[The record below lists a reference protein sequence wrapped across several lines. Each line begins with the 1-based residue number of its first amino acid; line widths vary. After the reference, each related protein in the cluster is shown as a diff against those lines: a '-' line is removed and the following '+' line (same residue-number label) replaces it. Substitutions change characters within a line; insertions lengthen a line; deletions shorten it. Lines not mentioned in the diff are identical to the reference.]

1 MVSEVKKLTIVVA
14 SKNSGKYAADLIES
28 LKRQSFQDFELLIID
43 SDSTDNTYELVNK
56 YNKAKIINYKSGSEE
71 AFNFGISLVKSKYI
85 MLGTM
90 TDYYPFND
98 WLDIGI
104 KKLESNSELSMV
116 WANAIGV
123 DENGKFTSIW
133 KPEYFIRKPMIR
145 ENFISHWLLNS
156 YVPELNYIVKTDV
169 YRDCIS
175 TFTTPYLTLL
185 YRFMFNF
192 TAKGY
197 LCEYVNYIGHAGRIH
212 KNQLSEIQPDY
223 HRKDEIRIKFLKI
236 KFFIHFIFERNFFY
250 KRSDGTHYIKAS
262 LKNKIIILIKLIKN
276 IINIKYL

>member
-14 SKNSGKYAADLIES
+14 SKNSGKYATDLIES

-43 SDSTDNTYELVNK
+43 SNSTDNTYELVNK

-90 TDYYPFND
+90 TDFYPFND

-104 KKLESNSELSMV
+104 KKLESNLELSMV

-145 ENFISHWLLNS
+145 EDFISHWLLNS
-156 YVPELNYIVKTDV
+156 YVPELNYIVKTEV
-169 YRDCIS
+169 YRNCIS
-175 TFTTPYLTLL
+175 TITVPYLTLL

-197 LCEYVNYIGHAGRIH
+197 LCEYINYIGHAGRTH
-212 KNQLSEIQPDY
+212 NNQLSETQPDY
-223 HRKDEIRIKFLKI
+223 HSKDETRIKFLKI
-236 KFFIHFIFERNFFY
+236 KFFIGFMLNWSFFY
-250 KRSDGTHYIKAS
+250 IKPDGTNYIKAN
-262 LKNKIIILIKLIKN
+262 LKNKIKILIKLLKN
-276 IINIKYL
+276 LINIKYL